1 MTPATT
7 WSTLAMRTAA
17 RTGFL
22 RHSLGD
28 LLDGGTSVVPDRP
41 GQYVGLNL
49 NLKFVKGDGG
59 ASSFCRCSNVKLE
72 FV

>member
-7 WSTLAMRTAA
+7 WITLAMRTAA
-17 RTGFL
+17 RTIFL

-41 GQYVGLNL
+41 GQHVG
-49 NLKFVKGDGG
+49 
-59 ASSFCRCSNVKLE
+59 
-72 FV
+72 